1 MWRTVA
7 EVSSKD
13 PASEPPPKSS
23 QIESE
28 EGILM
33 LESST
38 YNKNVEYEF
47 NLFSNMQTEDSF

>member
-1 MWRTVA
+1 VA

-33 LESST
+33 VESST
-38 YNKNVEYEF
+38 YNKNIEHEF
-47 NLFSNMQTEDSF
+47 NLSFNMQTEDSF